1 MGGRAVG
8 VRWPRADG
16 PPAPPPRE
24 PDRTGRLV
32 SMWTRVDGLRVHARV
47 SAEPLPPDAPT
58 IVLVHGVAVS
68 NRYLLPAA
76 RHLAPR
82 ARVYVPDLPGY
93 GKSDKPPLHTL
104 TVPHLADWLVAW
116 MDAIGLKRAH
126 MLGNSFGCQILAD
139 LAVRHPERIDRLVLQ
154 GPTMDPH
161 ARTAARQV
169 GRWLATSVF
178 ERKSEGLVLLRD
190 LIDIGLR
197 RLVGMVEIGLNDP
210 IEEKLPNVC
219 LPTLVVRGSHDLIV
233 PEIWAEEATALL
245 PDGRLVVVDGAAHT
259 INYSQPAWL
268 RDVIWPFLTEGA
280 STEDADGPSLTSDGH
295 GTPHAPAPTERD
307 DSTWRTTMT
316 ERPDPSNADGS
327 EPNEIDRSAS
337 APTGS
342 EPGGGAGTENI
353 ERNAG
358 VASGQPTSTE
368 RAVREMAEAVDGAD
382 QGSGP
387 PR

>member
-1 MGGRAVG
+1 
-8 VRWPRADG
+8 
-16 PPAPPPRE
+16 
-24 PDRTGRLV
+24 
-32 SMWTRVDGLRVHARV
+32 MWTRVGGLRVHARV
-47 SAEPLPPDAPT
+47 SAEPLPSDAPT

-68 NRYLLPAA
+68 NRYLLPVA

-93 GKSDKPPLHTL
+93 GKSDQPPLHTL
-104 TVPHLADWLVAW
+104 TVPRLADWLVAW
-116 MDAIGLKRAH
+116 MDAIGLERSH

-139 LAVRHPERIDRLVLQ
+139 LAVRYPERVERLVLQ

-161 ARTAARQV
+161 ARTASRQV

-190 LIDIGLR
+190 VLDLGLR

-210 IEEKLPNVC
+210 IEQKLPGVC
-219 LPTLVVRGSHDLIV
+219 VPTLVVRGSRDLIV
-233 PEIWAEEATALL
+233 PETWAEEATALL
-245 PDGRLVVVDGAAHT
+245 PDGRLVVVEGAAHT

-268 RDVIWPFLTEGA
+268 RDVIWPFLTG
-280 STEDADGPSLTSDGH
+280 DADGTAAAGVGEEATGIGADG
-295 GTPHAPAPTERD
+295 GTPHAPASTTH
-307 DSTWRTTMT
+307 DSSMRRTTMT
-316 ERPDPSNADGS
+316 EWADPMNADGS
-327 EPNEIDRSAS
+327 EPTEVDTSAS

-353 ERNAG
+353 ERHAG

-368 RAVREMAEAVDGAD
+368 RAVREMAGAVEGAGQD
-382 QGSGP
+382 EGP
-387 PR
+387 PGRG